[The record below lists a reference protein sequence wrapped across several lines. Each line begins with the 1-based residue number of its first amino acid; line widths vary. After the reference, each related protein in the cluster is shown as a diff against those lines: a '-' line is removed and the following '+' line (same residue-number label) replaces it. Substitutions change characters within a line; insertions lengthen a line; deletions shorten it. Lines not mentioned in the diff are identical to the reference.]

1 MKNQKKQLKSR
12 SYLVNLEP
20 ERDMLTLVI
29 SDTYVDGEQE
39 RYDQDF
45 NLRVMPLE
53 MAMQIVC
60 TMINP
65 PKSK

>member
-12 SYLVNLEP
+12 SYLVNLES
-20 ERDMLTLVI
+20 ERNMLTLVI
-29 SDTYVDGEQE
+29 SDTYIDGEQE

-45 NLRVMPLE
+45 NLLVMPLE